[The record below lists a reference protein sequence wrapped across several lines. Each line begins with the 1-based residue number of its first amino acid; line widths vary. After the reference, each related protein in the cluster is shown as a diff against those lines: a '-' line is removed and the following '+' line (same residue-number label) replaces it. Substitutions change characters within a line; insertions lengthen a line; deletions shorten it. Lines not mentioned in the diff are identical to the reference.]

1 MSRLV
6 LCFLACRLILAV
18 SHANAGDA
26 LVTLS
31 GTVSYTGPYS
41 GDTLYVAVIDTS
53 ADKDV
58 SFLAVR
64 AYPIG
69 SPPLNQSYSVDFPS
83 SSAPPYVIVA
93 ALLDVDGGGVDSVS
107 GGDIV
112 GWYAGS
118 ADPVGVAS
126 TTSQTGLDFALPR
139 AEVQGTITLVSGQ
152 TEAWIEATQDPAC
165 RAIGFRRPPVNV
177 TGTGPYSI
185 TGLYAGTWCIYA
197 EANIP
202 NTSFAHICYGDP
214 NCVNPSTI
222 TLNEAQVR
230 VGVDLDF
237 TGHTPASSSSWG
249 RLKSRY

>member
-1 MSRLV
+1 MARLAMFS
-6 LCFLACRLILAV
+6 LFAGLILAD
-18 SHANAGDA
+18 SPSSAGDA

-31 GTVSYTGPYS
+31 GTISYTGSHS

-53 ADKDV
+53 ASKDV
-58 SFLAVR
+58 SFLALR
-64 AYPIG
+64 AYAIG
-69 SPPLNQSYSVDFPS
+69 LPPLNQPYSIDFPGS
-83 SSAPPYVIVA
+83 GAPPFVILA

-107 GGDIV
+107 GSDIV

-118 ADPVGVAS
+118 ADPVGVS
-126 TTSQTGLDFALPR
+126 SSLSQSGLDFVLPR
-139 AEVQGTITLVSGQ
+139 AEVHGTITLVAGQ

-165 RAIGFRRPPVNV
+165 RAIGFRRPPVKV
-177 TGTGPYSI
+177 TGSGPYSI
-185 TGLYAGTWCIYA
+185 TGLYAGTWCVYA

-222 TLNEAQVR
+222 TLNEAQIR

-237 TGHTPASSSSWG
+237 TGHTPAFPLSWG
-249 RLKSRY
+249 RLKARY